1 MEQGDIHLLH
11 LNQEP
16 EVLKAVEFYVLT
28 MYAAMLENS
37 FLIRVEHLYILLD
50 FLRTQLCS
58 LLVIQYYSYPLQ
70 SFSLCFVLLTWL
82 VLPVPWWIQVVMGN
96 ILGSLP
102 IVEER
107 TSGSHLYKWCLVLI
121 IKHDFINERKFPFI
135 SDVILFS
142 PGIVGIFYQR
152 LCLHLLKWLFFI
164 CSIKVLHYV
173 IDF

>member
-82 VLPVPWWIQVVMGN
+82 VLPVPW
-96 ILGSLP
+96 
-102 IVEER
+102 
-107 TSGSHLYKWCLVLI
+107 
-121 IKHDFINERKFPFI
+121 
-135 SDVILFS
+135 
-142 PGIVGIFYQR
+142 
-152 LCLHLLKWLFFI
+152 
-164 CSIKVLHYV
+164 
-173 IDF
+173 